1 MGNHFTNENSENFQ
15 NEPYNMTVAKGSV
28 LLTICLIL
36 ANISCFLII
45 LKYTKKI
52 PRGADFLLRKSIIR
66 KEKTQPQFVKIEN
79 QDANKLVDDTNE
91 SCSNQEKLYHAI
103 NKLSAFDK
111 AIIFLYL
118 DEFSYKEI
126 SEIVGISEVNAG
138 VKINRIKSLIL
149 KSFENGNN

>member
-15 NEPYNMTVAKGSV
+15 NEPYNMTVANGSV

-66 KEKTQPQFVKIEN
+66 K
-79 QDANKLVDDTNE
+79 DTTPI
-91 SCSNQEKLYHAI
+91 C
-103 NKLSAFDK
+103 
-111 AIIFLYL
+111 
-118 DEFSYKEI
+118 
-126 SEIVGISEVNAG
+126 
-138 VKINRIKSLIL
+138 
-149 KSFENGNN
+149 